1 LGRYW
6 KEINISMLNKK
17 AAFKRSGFLVAVGGG
32 IEPP

>member
-1 LGRYW
+1 MPIKL
-6 KEINISMLNKK
+6 ILDINKK